1 MQKQPAT
8 IAVPDAQARVA
19 VASLVRETR
28 AAAEIGSIADFPAAE
43 HDRDIARPRIV
54 WYSFHW
60 SFPAWRSEGS
70 RTRCD
75 SRLAAGPTHCIVKT
89 EYRRPGRSR
98 RTRRLRQA
106 AVLPHAAAQAAA
118 AGRL

>member
-1 MQKQPAT
+1 MAK
-8 IAVPDAQARVA
+8 VFA
-19 VASLVRETR
+19 VADFS
-28 AAAEIGSIADFPAAE
+28 AAERDRNIACL
-43 HDRDIARPRIV
+43 RIV

-75 SRLAAGPTHCIVKT
+75 SHLAAGPITLGIFRT
-89 EYRRPGRSR
+89 EYHRPGRSR
-98 RTRRLRQA
+98 RIRQLRQ
-106 AVLPHAAAQAAA
+106 VEELPRVAAQAAG